1 MAPLAQVSPVPPG
14 ESLEHYNF
22 ASLPGDGPPY
32 GFWPCFYVSGFVDTP
47 LLNVYTI
54 AEPQALHYQGS
65 SRPQEGRF
73 MPGRK
78 IMAVDDERHIVRLI
92 QVNLERAGFQ
102 VVTAFDGPDA
112 LKKVESEKPNLI
124 VLDVMMPKMDGF
136 EVLKRLQANPET
148 REIPIIMLTAKAQD
162 ADVFRG
168 WASGVSAYLTKPFNP
183 LELVTFVRRIL
194 SGRDDYDE
202 GDKVWEV

>member
-1 MAPLAQVSPVPPG
+1 
-14 ESLEHYNF
+14 
-22 ASLPGDGPPY
+22 
-32 GFWPCFYVSGFVDTP
+32 
-47 LLNVYTI
+47 
-54 AEPQALHYQGS
+54 
-65 SRPQEGRF
+65 

-92 QVNLERAGFQ
+92 QVNLERSGYQ
-102 VVTAFDGPDA
+102 VITAFDGPDA
-112 LKKVESEKPNLI
+112 LRKVESDKPDLI

-148 REIPIIMLTAKAQD
+148 REIPVIMLTAKAQD

-183 LELVTFVRRIL
+183 LELITFVKRIL
-194 SGRDDYDE
+194 SGRDDYDDGE
-202 GDKVWEV
+202 KVWDL

>member
-1 MAPLAQVSPVPPG
+1 MAG
-14 ESLEHYNF
+14 K
-22 ASLPGDGPPY
+22 
-32 GFWPCFYVSGFVDTP
+32 
-47 LLNVYTI
+47 
-54 AEPQALHYQGS
+54 
-65 SRPQEGRF
+65 R
-73 MPGRK
+73 

-92 QVNLERAGFQ
+92 QVNLERAGYQ
-102 VVTAFDGPDA
+102 VVTAFDGPEA
-112 LKKVESEKPNLI
+112 LKKVESDRPDLI

-183 LELVTFVRRIL
+183 LELITFVKRIL
-194 SGRDDYDE
+194 SGYDDYEE
-202 GDKVWEV
+202 GEKVWEV